1 MNSNFHNL
9 ESIGVSIA
17 VCTFNGSK
25 RIKRT
30 IEHLAKQEI
39 AGVSCELLLIDNCST
54 DNTAQM
60 VESLWLRFGKPFPLR
75 IIPETQPGTMF
86 ARFRAITASNFR
98 YLLYCDD
105 DNWLHSTYVKKALEL
120 ILDKEEIAAVGGR
133 GVITFREGFEPPA
146 WISQY
151 AKNYGTGEQGRQ
163 DGDTTNVKGCLYTAG
178 AILDR
183 KWLKRLYEMG
193 FTSSL
198 TGRKAGF
205 LVAGEDTE
213 LTLALRL
220 IGGKLHY
227 SSELYFHHFMPDQRI
242 NWKYLRQL
250 QKSHGYS
257 DFLLSPYK
265 LHFKNQS
272 KSFLSN
278 LWSYSY
284 SLAKATIRSIFRGFS
299 EGDIYVARMYRMY
312 GGLNALLK
320 QYKVYLRN
328 KEMVVFLNAQYLKK
342 K

>member
-1 MNSNFHNL
+1 MNFNFGNL
-9 ESIGVSIA
+9 DSIGVSVA
-17 VCTFNGSK
+17 VCTYNGSQ
-25 RIKRT
+25 RIRST
-30 IEHLAKQEI
+30 IEHLAQQNI
-39 AGVSCELLLIDNCST
+39 TGLQCELLLIDNGST
-54 DNTAQM
+54 DNTAE
-60 VESLWLRFGKPFPLR
+60 VVKATWDKLGNPFPLR
-75 IIPETQPGTMF
+75 IIPEAKPGTMF
-86 ARFRAITASNFR
+86 ARFRAMTDSSFR

-105 DNWLHSTYVKKALEL
+105 DNWFHDNYVRKAFEL
-120 ILDKEEIAAVGGR
+120 IIADSGIAAIGGR
-133 GVITFREGFEPPA
+133 GILTYRDGFEPPA
-146 WISQY
+146 WISKY
-151 AKNYGTGEQGRQ
+151 AKGYGTGDQGRQ

-242 NWKYLRQL
+242 NWTYLRQL

-284 SLAKATIRSIFRGFS
+284 SLAKATIRSVFRGFS

-328 KEMVVFLNAQYLKK
+328 KEMVVFLNDQHQKK